1 LWCEGEGP
9 STGSALATVMPAFG
23 VNAGVGFGTFKTDFN
38 VAPSNLEDSLVT
50 SVPLF
55 AAIPGFAGRDEVY
68 PGGFIGGGQIGFN
81 WQFSPMWVVGLE
93 ADFQGADEKEHSTLT
108 QNFSAPFLFANGAPA
123 PRWCVRDYGPRLR
136 GKNRVVR
143 HGAFA
148 CYLFGDGAVFSYVTG
163 GLAYGKVDVEGT
175 STLTVAPH
183 PGFPLPQAFDHSN
196 VNTGWVVGSGTEG
209 KLLIPG
215 WTYKI
220 EGLYMDL
227 GHLDATSVAS
237 GSSCANLAGINSCAA
252 PGFLSGGQVTT
263 HTHFTDTI
271 LRAGLTY
278 QFH

>member
-1 LWCEGEGP
+1 MSYITGGWPTASVKINGTNTVSGE
-9 STGSALATVMPAFG
+9 AT
-23 VNAGVGFGTFKTDFN
+23 T
-38 VAPSNLEDSLVT
+38 
-50 SVPLF
+50 
-55 AAIPGFAGRDEVY
+55 AACGCV
-68 PGGFIGGGQIGFN
+68 
-81 WQFSPMWVVGLE
+81 
-93 ADFQGADEKEHSTLT
+93 
-108 QNFSAPFLFANGAPA
+108 FLFSQTQTIGQS
-123 PRWCVRDYGPRLR
+123 
-136 GKNRVVR
+136 
-143 HGAFA
+143 HI
-148 CYLFGDGAVFSYVTG
+148 
-163 GLAYGKVDVEGT
+163 
-175 STLTVAPH
+175 
-183 PGFPLPQAFDHSN
+183 
-196 VNTGWVVGSGTEG
+196 NTGWVVGTGTEG